1 MKNYTLLA
9 ITGLSLVLG
18 ACAPKPMTLTDY
30 LKKPSAIQ
38 TQLSACDKDF
48 EKAMMSSHSDQE
60 AEQKISGIQARCS
73 VASRARD
80 ILLAG
85 NGVVLVFDPE
95 PLPNATEQT
104 FSDGAYAA
112 GIQSLRA
119 DQKTDAAGKTAY
131 DRASAQYD
139 AQQIAFER
147 SKMVNKSID
156 PVAVQRERHWCH
168 QQALFRNV
176 SVDRVSHAC
185 AAWARTMYIGSH
197 QPIGW

>member
-1 MKNYTLLA
+1 
-9 ITGLSLVLG
+9 
-18 ACAPKPMTLTDY
+18 MTLEDY
-30 LKKPSAIQ
+30 LKNPSAIQ
-38 TQLSACDKDF
+38 AQLNTCDK
-48 EKAMMSSHSDQE
+48 ESGQAMTSSHSDQE
-60 AEQKISGIQARCS
+60 LEQKLDS
-73 VASRARD
+73 VQTQCQSAVRARD
-80 ILLAG
+80 IMLAG

-112 GIQSLRA
+112 GIQSLRK

-139 AQQIAFER
+139 AKQIAFEQ

-156 PVAVQRERHWCH
+156 PAAVQRERHWCH

-176 SVDRVSHAC
+176 SIDHVSPAC
-185 AAWARTMYIGSH
+185 GAWARTQYIGSH